1 MEKFFHSDS
10 LHLFFALTESTVFLL
25 QRNVQFFFSI
35 EGSNVVSFLV
45 EFSDDFACIWSVN
58 CFFFFQHNHSGK
70 QIELVS
76 KRNTCC
82 HWSLVVI
89 GHKEKKSNLGMRRKV
104 FFFPSIHS
112 SSRVFFVCLAGSIY
126 FVFFL
131 FILFFFFFA
140 FFCQMSN
147 LCEKKKKRNTH
158 SNLES
163 CFRLKKKF
171 PKRNVVNDV
180 IGWFSSFA
188 TMCYI

>member
-1 MEKFFHSDS
+1 M
-10 LHLFFALTESTVFLL
+10 LF
-25 QRNVQFFFSI
+25 
-35 EGSNVVSFLV
+35 FLV

-58 CFFFFQHNHSGK
+58 CFFFFSTQSFGQANRACLKKKHLLS
-70 QIELVS
+70 LV
-76 KRNTCC
+76 TCC
-82 HWSLVVI
+82 HWSQ
-89 GHKEKKSNLGMRRKV
+89 GKKKQLGNEAKSS

-131 FILFFFFFA
+131 FFLLFFV

-147 LCEKKKKRNTH
+147 LCEKKKRNTH

>member
-1 MEKFFHSDS
+1 M
-10 LHLFFALTESTVFLL
+10 L
-25 QRNVQFFFSI
+25 RCFFSI

-104 FFFPSIHS
+104 LFFPLDLFLQQSFFCLLG
-112 SSRVFFVCLAGSIY
+112 RVH
-126 FVFFL
+126 L
-131 FILFFFFFA
+131 FRIFSLHFA
-140 FFCQMSN
+140 FFLRFFVKCQI
-147 LCEKKKKRNTH
+147 CVRKKKET
-158 SNLES
+158 
-163 CFRLKKKF
+163 
-171 PKRNVVNDV
+171 P
-180 IGWFSSFA
+180 IQ
-188 TMCYI
+188 I

>member
-1 MEKFFHSDS
+1 MF
-10 LHLFFALTESTVFLL
+10 V
-25 QRNVQFFFSI
+25 
-35 EGSNVVSFLV
+35 
-45 EFSDDFACIWSVN
+45 
-58 CFFFFQHNHSGK
+58 FFFQHNHSGK

-89 GHKEKKSNLGMRRKV
+89 GHKEKKKQLGNEAKSS
-104 FFFPSIHS
+104 FFFPRFIPP
-112 SSRVFFVCLAGSIY
+112 AE
-126 FVFFL
+126 FFL
-131 FILFFFFFA
+131 FVWPGPFISSFFSSICFFFA

-147 LCEKKKKRNTH
+147 LCEKKKSNTH

>member
-1 MEKFFHSDS
+1 M
-10 LHLFFALTESTVFLL
+10 L
-25 QRNVQFFFSI
+25 RCFFSI

-45 EFSDDFACIWSVN
+45 QFSDDFACIWSVN

-89 GHKEKKSNLGMRRKV
+89 GHKEKKKQLGNEAKS

-131 FILFFFFFA
+131 FILLFFSIFVR
-140 FFCQMSN
+140 CQI
-147 LCEKKKKRNTH
+147 CVRKKKET
-158 SNLES
+158 
-163 CFRLKKKF
+163 
-171 PKRNVVNDV
+171 P
-180 IGWFSSFA
+180 IQ
-188 TMCYI
+188 I

>member
-1 MEKFFHSDS
+1 MI
-10 LHLFFALTESTVFLL
+10 
-25 QRNVQFFFSI
+25 R
-35 EGSNVVSFLV
+35 
-45 EFSDDFACIWSVN
+45 
-58 CFFFFQHNHSGK
+58 CFFFFNWGQQCCFFFGWILRRLRLH
-70 QIELVS
+70 LVS
-76 KRNTCC
+76 ELFLFFFNTIIRA
-82 HWSLVVI
+82 SKSSLSQKETLVVI
-89 GHKEKKSNLGMRRKV
+89 GHLLSLVTRKKKSNLGMRQKV
-104 FFFPSIHS
+104 LFFPSIYS

-131 FILFFFFFA
+131 FILL
-140 FFCQMSN
+140 FFCVFLSN
-147 LCEKKKKRNTH
+147 VKFVWEKKRNTH

>member
-1 MEKFFHSDS
+1 MI
-10 LHLFFALTESTVFLL
+10 
-25 QRNVQFFFSI
+25 RCFFFSI

-89 GHKEKKSNLGMRRKV
+89 GHKEKKKQLGNEAKS

-112 SSRVFFVCLAGSIY
+112 SSRVFFCLLGR
-126 FVFFL
+126 VHL
-131 FILFFFFFA
+131 FRIFSLHFA
-140 FFCQMSN
+140 FFCVFFVKCQI
-147 LCEKKKKRNTH
+147 CVRKKKET
-158 SNLES
+158 
-163 CFRLKKKF
+163 
-171 PKRNVVNDV
+171 P
-180 IGWFSSFA
+180 IQ
-188 TMCYI
+188 I

>member
-1 MEKFFHSDS
+1 M
-10 LHLFFALTESTVFLL
+10 LRCL
-25 QRNVQFFFSI
+25 FFSI
-35 EGSNVVSFLV
+35 EGSNVVSFFV

-89 GHKEKKSNLGMRRKV
+89 GHKEKKKQLGNEAKSS
-104 FFFPSIHS
+104 FFFPSIYS

-131 FILFFFFFA
+131 FILLFFA

-147 LCEKKKKRNTH
+147 LCEKKKKKH
-158 SNLES
+158 PFK
-163 CFRLKKKF
+163 FRKLLQIKEK
-171 PKRNVVNDV
+171 V
-180 IGWFSSFA
+180 S
-188 TMCYI
+188 